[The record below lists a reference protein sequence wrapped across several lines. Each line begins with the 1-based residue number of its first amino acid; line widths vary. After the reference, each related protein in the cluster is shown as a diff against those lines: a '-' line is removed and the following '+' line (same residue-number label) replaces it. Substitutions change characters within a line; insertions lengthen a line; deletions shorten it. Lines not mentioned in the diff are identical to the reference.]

1 MVQRECACVTRIA
14 FTPNLRRHLACP
26 TVEARGAT
34 VREALDDVFVANGRL
49 RSYVLD
55 EHGRL
60 RRHVNVFVNDRA
72 VADRVALSDPV
83 GPADAIFV
91 FQALSG
97 G

>member
-1 MVQRECACVTRIA
+1 MTRVT

-26 TVEARGAT
+26 TVEACGAT
-34 VREALDDVFVANGRL
+34 VREALDDVFVANGKL
-49 RSYVLD
+49 RAYVLD

-83 GPADAIFV
+83 GAADTIFV

>member
-1 MVQRECACVTRIA
+1 MTRVA

-26 TVEARGAT
+26 TVEAHGTT
-34 VREALDDVFVANGRL
+34 VCEVLDDVFAANGKL
-49 RSYVLD
+49 SAYVLD

-83 GPADAIFV
+83 GLADAIFV

>member
-1 MVQRECACVTRIA
+1 VTRVA

-34 VREALDDVFVANGRL
+34 VREALDDVFAANDKL
-49 RSYVLD
+49 RAYVLD

-72 VADRVALSDPV
+72 VADRLALSDPV
-83 GPADAIFV
+83 GADDSIFV

>member
-1 MVQRECACVTRIA
+1 VARID

-26 TVEARGAT
+26 ATEAPGST
-34 VREALDDVFVANGRL
+34 VREALNAVFATHPRL
-49 RSYVLD
+49 RAYLLD

-60 RRHVNVFVNDRA
+60 RKHVTIFVNGRA
-72 VADRVALSDPV
+72 IADRLALSDAVAPEDEV
-83 GPADAIFV
+83 FV

>member
-1 MVQRECACVTRIA
+1 MTRVA

-26 TVEARGAT
+26 TVEVRGAT
-34 VREALDDVFVANGRL
+34 VREALDDVFAANGRL
-49 RSYVLD
+49 RAYVLD

-83 GPADAIFV
+83 GAADSIFV